1 MQPFFIFFIGRF
13 KGIIHAWKG
22 FKTAAKSEH
31 SIILQLTIALLMQLM
46 GWYFNISPTAWIL
59 QTLAIGMVIA
69 TEMLNTA
76 LEKIADFIHPEY
88 HKKIKIIK
96 DIGAGAVFVTAIT
109 SIIIGLIIYIPLL

>member
-1 MQPFFIFFIGRF
+1 MHPFFNFFIGRF
-13 KGIIHAWKG
+13 KGIIYAWKG
-22 FKTAAKSEH
+22 FKTAATSEH
-31 SIILQLTIALLMQLM
+31 SIILQLIIALLMQLT

-76 LEKIADFIHPEY
+76 IEKIADFIHPEY

-96 DIGAGAVFVTAIT
+96 DISAGAVFVAAIT
-109 SIIIGLIIYIPLL
+109 AIIIGLIIYIPLL